1 MQSDSRPPRIPSGG
15 VVVIGAGPCGLT
27 AAYELCKSGAPVT
40 VLEQDPD
47 KVGGLSRTV
56 EYKGFRFD
64 IGGHRFFSRNQSI
77 EDLWTEIAG
86 DRMRMTERKSR
97 ILYRGRMFNYPLEVL
112 DSLRNLG
119 LYESAACVVSYLK
132 SRFAAAREVRTF
144 EDWVTR
150 AFGRRLY
157 QIFFKTYTEKVWG
170 IPCDTISADWA
181 AQRIRGLSVSALIRA
196 ALRLPGRD
204 QPIIKTLIGNFR
216 YPVHGPGEVWEML
229 AQKLRAMGARLL
241 MGETVVA
248 LERSGNRVRSVLT
261 TGQGGTSHHA
271 ADFFVS
277 TMPMRY
283 LVQAFEPP
291 PPAEVMNA
299 AANLR
304 YRDFI
309 TVALILDRK
318 EVFPDQWIYIHDPE
332 VMVGRIQNF
341 KNWSPEMVPDSR
353 YTVLGLEYFC
363 FDSSPMWS
371 ASDHELLSM
380 ARREL
385 VHLGLAD
392 EQCIVD
398 GTVVRQPAAYPVY
411 DNEYRER
418 VHTIRRF
425 LDSEVVNLQVAGR
438 NGMHKYNNQDHA
450 MLTGLMAARNIL
462 GASIDQWRVKSDAI
476 YLEEAEHEDGGSRL
490 TPMSVV
496 ADEIAPPKA
505 R

>member
-157 QIFFKTYTEKVWG
+157 EIFFKTYTEKVWG

-261 TGQGGTSHHA
+261 TGRGGTSHHA

-438 NGMHKYNNQDHA
+438 NGMHKYNNQ
-450 MLTGLMAARNIL
+450 ARC
-462 GASIDQWRVKSDAI
+462 SPD
-476 YLEEAEHEDGGSRL
+476 
-490 TPMSVV
+490 
-496 ADEIAPPKA
+496 
-505 R
+505 